1 MCDQKLHLFIQCV
14 SAKFHEIRN
23 LTVTFLCRFILCIKC
38 DNLRQ
43 IHGICCSVDNMCTII
58 CKCSSCLMCHG
69 MYNAKE
75 CIGKCHTS
83 QTLCI
88 VHGISLFHIPVVRRD
103 QVTLDHLNRMQR
115 KRIRKI
121 AVCGG
126 NICLDRMCHCIHSS
140 VCHQFLRHGLCQIRI
155 NNRNIRCNLKICN
168 RILDS
173 LLIICNDGKRRNF
186 CCSSGS

>member
-23 LTVTFLCRFILCIKC
+23 LTVTFLCRLILCIKC
-38 DNLRQ
+38 DNLWQ
-43 IHGICCSVDNMCTII
+43 IHCIGCAVDDVCAIIRKRCT
-58 CKCSSCLMCHG
+58 CLMCHG
-69 MYNAKE
+69 MYNTKK

-115 KRIRKI
+115 KRIGKI
-121 AVCGG
+121 AIRSG
-126 NICLDRMCHCIHSS
+126 NICLDRMCHCIHSGMRY
-140 VCHQFLRHGLCQIRI
+140 QFLWHCLCQIRI
-155 NNRNIRCNLKICN
+155 YDCNIWCNLKIRN

-173 LLIICNDGKRRNF
+173 LLIICNDGKRSNF

>member
-23 LTVTFLCRFILCIKC
+23 LTVTFLCRLILCIKC
-38 DNLRQ
+38 DNLWQ
-43 IHGICCSVDNMCTII
+43 IHCIGCAVDDVCAIIRKRCT
-58 CKCSSCLMCHG
+58 CLMCHG

-115 KRIRKI
+115 KRIGKI

-155 NNRNIRCNLKICN
+155 NNRNIRCDLKICN

-173 LLIICNDGKRRNF
+173 LLIICNDGKRSNF